1 MVAHLCAFDL
11 RQHDGLPHEVVVPH
25 KLLLGGGGGD
35 PRDVVK
41 DAVEEEEGAKV
52 EVDARDVARALMV
65 LEVVEAVVMAIG

>member
-1 MVAHLCAFDL
+1 M
-11 RQHDGLPHEVVVPH
+11 
-25 KLLLGGGGGD
+25 
-35 PRDVVK
+35 VK